1 MFIVVM
7 SFKATG
13 LIVAALAL
21 VSILAVLVAIS
32 VPGVASAQSTSLKP
46 PTGLRANGDQGT
58 YLKPRAT
65 VRWDAVSGA
74 EQYHLRYRE
83 NCTGTTNICQLSP
96 TSWTSWTSVHHPK
109 TETVL
114 LNLRDNALYEIQIR
128 TYKSRKLSDWSE
140 HVFVY
145 TTSSIPNGPVGSIE
159 LAAYHASHEFD
170 YTICWH
176 TFSSDAE
183 REEVES
189 AIDAWPESIKWEE
202 DSVNIIT
209 SDGSRSKSCSRWG
222 DKDYPRPGEVS
233 IAAYA
238 DGWEDACP
246 FALMSRGTTACT
258 NIERIT
264 VEGSNLRKINKIPY
278 IVFRPRSMTTWTT
291 TAASGALCSNLYTNA
306 LHEAG
311 HAFGLLHAGTAVHA
325 EDSVMRNITG
335 GKDCE
340 VGPFDAAAIMAIY
353 QSHETE

>member
-1 MFIVVM
+1 M
-7 SFKATG
+7 SFKARG
-13 LIVAALAL
+13 LIFAALAL
-21 VSILAVLVAIS
+21 ASILTVFTAYSI
-32 VPGVASAQSTSLKP
+32 PGVASAQSTSPKP

-83 NCTGTTNICQLSP
+83 NCTGTTNACQLSP
-96 TSWTSWTSVHHPK
+96 SSWTSWTSVHHPK

-140 HVFVY
+140 NVFVY
-145 TTSSIPNGPVGSIE
+145 TTSSIPSGPVGSIV
-159 LAAYHASHEFD
+159 LVAYHASHEFD

-189 AIDAWPESIKWEE
+189 AIDAWPESIEWEE

-209 SDGSRSKSCSRWG
+209 ADGSRSKSCSRWG
-222 DKDYPRPGEVS
+222 DKDFVRPGEVS
-233 IAAYA
+233 VAAYRQ
-238 DGWEDACP
+238 GWEKACP
-246 FALMSRGTTACT
+246 VALGNPGVTACT
-258 NIERIT
+258 NLETIT
-264 VEGSNLRKINKIPY
+264 VKDSNLPKFNKIPY

-291 TAASGALCSNLYTNA
+291 SVASGALCSNLYTNA

-311 HAFGLLHAGTAVHA
+311 HAFGLLHGGTAVDA

-340 VGPFDAAAIMAIY
+340 PGPFDAAAIMAIY
-353 QSHETE
+353 QSHEGG